1 MLSNNGETNTGDYMV
16 DGVTEEPE
24 ATK

>member
-1 MLSNNGETNTGDYMV
+1 MVSYNGDTNAGDYMV
-16 DGVTEEPE
+16 DGITEEPE